1 MHNLTENDIGIASK
15 IALQYQNER
24 ANASVS
30 GHHVGACLIA
40 RHPKT
45 TDIKFFGGCNI
56 ELAASFNV
64 HAERT
69 SLIKAVSEGYIE
81 FLAIVVTSKKK
92 ATATMCGYC
101 RQDYMYCNPDVR
113 VVVINPDGTVGINE
127 RLIDTMKYPYVGRMD
142 AFEKRD

>member
-1 MHNLTENDIGIASK
+1 MHNITDKDIEKASK
-15 IALQYQNER
+15 IALKFQDER
-24 ANASVS
+24 AQANIS

-45 TDIKFFGGCNI
+45 DEIAFFGGCNI

-69 SLIKAVSEGYIE
+69 ALINAVLEGYID
-81 FLAIVVTSKKK
+81 FLAIIVTSKLK

-101 RQDYMYCNPDVR
+101 RQDYMYCNPQVR
-113 VVVINPDGTVGINE
+113 VIVINPDGTVGIDE
-127 RLIDTMKYPYVGRMD
+127 TLIDTMKYPYVGRKN
-142 AFEKRD
+142 AFG